1 MLHLTSED
9 PLCYT
14 FENVMDGELKEV
26 VFPHPGPSQKDC
38 GCAGHAVGMTILLLF
53 LSIRDLS
60 LCIFFSKKT
69 QTSRDSHVWEELECR
84 GMETNGNTLYQWNF
98 SYDLKCVT

>member
-9 PLCYT
+9 PLCHH
-14 FENVMDGELKEV
+14 FENIMDGELKEV

-38 GCAGHAVGMTILLLF
+38 GCAGHVVGMTTLLLF

-60 LCIFFSKKT
+60 LCIFFLQEDPNIERFT
-69 QTSRDSHVWEELECR
+69 CLGGTGMSR
-84 GMETNGNTLYQWNF
+84 NGNKWKYIIPGELQ
-98 SYDLKCVT
+98 L